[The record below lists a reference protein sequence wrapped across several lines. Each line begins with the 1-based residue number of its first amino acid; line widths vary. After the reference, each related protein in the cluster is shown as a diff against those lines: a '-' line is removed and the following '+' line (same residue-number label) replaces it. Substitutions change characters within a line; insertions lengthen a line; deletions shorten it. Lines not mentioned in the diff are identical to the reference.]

1 LRWKF
6 IVRISALLFCA
17 ALCLAAPS
25 GLRAQNP
32 GAAQDAEAAREKLL
46 KASDELDNIQAN
58 SEQTRAAVDTMKTD
72 AATMQQNITALQNEN
87 AALKQQLADLQASFD
102 QYKAE
107 QAKQRQQLIANVAD
121 MIAAGTAKS
130 ARKKKSGDTA
140 DSPAPETAP
149 NPEMHTAPDL
159 APPPDS
165 GTAADDP
172 PPAPKKQRGYFHVV
186 APGETVPLIAEAY
199 RDQGVKVTAAQIRR
213 ANGLTPDSELK
224 AGQKLFI
231 PKPGT

>member
-1 LRWKF
+1 
-6 IVRISALLFCA
+6 
-17 ALCLAAPS
+17 
-25 GLRAQNP
+25 
-32 GAAQDAEAAREKLL
+32 
-46 KASDELDNIQAN
+46 
-58 SEQTRAAVDTMKTD
+58 
-72 AATMQQNITALQNEN
+72 
-87 AALKQQLADLQASFD
+87 
-102 QYKAE
+102 
-107 QAKQRQQLIANVAD
+107 
-121 MIAAGTAKS
+121 
-130 ARKKKSGDTA
+130 
-140 DSPAPETAP
+140 
-149 NPEMHTAPDL
+149 MHTAPDL